1 MRQSL
6 RSIAKRPSVADQFNC
21 AARALQA
28 ITFPMNEAHTEAAR
42 RQIAIWLFGVSA
54 LVFLMVVVGGLT
66 RLTESGLSI
75 TEWKPVV
82 GMLPP
87 MGQAAWADAFTRYQQ
102 IPQYELMNKGMTLAQ
117 FKGIFWWEWSHRFL
131 GRLIGFAFLLPFLWF
146 LVTRRIERAMTPRL
160 IVMFLLGGAQ
170 GALGWWMVKSGLT
183 HRVDV
188 SQYRLVAHL
197 GLATAIYAYMMWTAL
212 ALWRDAPSVHVGS
225 SLRKAALVLVG
236 LVYFQMMLGGF
247 VAGLKAGYIYNTWP
261 LMDGSFIPEG
271 LFANQVWWRN
281 FFENVLTVQFDHR
294 MVAYLVMVLAAWH
307 WVAARASGDRAA
319 RQSACWL
326 MLAVLGQVALGIWTL
341 LEAVPVPLGA
351 AHQAGALVVF
361 TLAIVHARR
370 LNPSGI

>member
-1 MRQSL
+1 
-6 RSIAKRPSVADQFNC
+6 
-21 AARALQA
+21 
-28 ITFPMNEAHTEAAR
+28 MNEAHTQAAR
-42 RQIAIWLFGVSA
+42 RQVAIWLFGVSA

-188 SQYRLVAHL
+188 SQYRLTAHL

-212 ALWRDAPSVHVGS
+212 ALWRDAPPVLIRST
-225 SLRKAALVLVG
+225 LRKAALALVG
-236 LVYFQMMLGGF
+236 FVYFQMLLGGF

-261 LMDGSFIPEG
+261 LMDGAFIPEG
-271 LFANQVWWRN
+271 LFAHQVWWRN
-281 FFENVLTVQFDHR
+281 FFENMLTAQFDHR
-294 MVAYLVMVLAAWH
+294 MVAYLVTALVGWH
-307 WVAARASGDRAA
+307 WFAVRASGDRIA
-319 RQSACWL
+319 RQSANWL

-341 LEAVPVPLGA
+341 LEVVPVPLGA
-351 AHQAGALVVF
+351 AHQAGALIVF

>member
-1 MRQSL
+1 
-6 RSIAKRPSVADQFNC
+6 
-21 AARALQA
+21 
-28 ITFPMNEAHTEAAR
+28 MNEAHTQAARHWAAR

-75 TEWKPVV
+75 TQWKPVV

-87 MGQAAWADAFTRYQQ
+87 MGQVAWADAFTRYQQ

-146 LVTRRIERAMTPRL
+146 AVTRRIERSMTPRL

-188 SQYRLVAHL
+188 SQYRLTAHL

-225 SLRKAALVLVG
+225 SLRKAALALVG
-236 LVYFQMMLGGF
+236 LIYFQMLLGGF

-271 LFANQVWWRN
+271 LFANEVWWRN
-281 FFENVLTVQFDHR
+281 FFENMLTAQFDHR
-294 MVAYLVMVLAAWH
+294 MVAYLVTALVGWH
-307 WVAARASGDRAA
+307 WFATRASGDRAA
-319 RQSACWL
+319 QQSASWL
-326 MLAVLGQVALGIWTL
+326 MLAVLGQVGLGIWTL
-341 LEAVPVPLGA
+341 LEVVPVPLGA
-351 AHQAGALVVF
+351 AHQAGALIVF

>member
-1 MRQSL
+1 
-6 RSIAKRPSVADQFNC
+6 
-21 AARALQA
+21 
-28 ITFPMNEAHTEAAR
+28 MNEAHTQAAR

-146 LVTRRIERAMTPRL
+146 LVTRRIERSMTPRL

-188 SQYRLVAHL
+188 SQYRLTAHL

-212 ALWRDAPSVHVGS
+212 ALWRDAPPVLVRST
-225 SLRKAALVLVG
+225 LRKAAFALVG
-236 LVYFQMMLGGF
+236 LVYFQMLLGGF

-261 LMDGSFIPEG
+261 LMDGAFIPEG
-271 LFANQVWWRN
+271 LFAHQVWWRN
-281 FFENVLTVQFDHR
+281 FFENMLTAQFNHR
-294 MVAYLVMVLAAWH
+294 MVAYLVTALVGWH
-307 WVAARASGDRAA
+307 WFAVRGSGDRIA
-319 RQSACWL
+319 RQSANWL

-341 LEAVPVPLGA
+341 LEVVPVPLGA
-351 AHQAGALVVF
+351 AHQAGALIVF

>member
-1 MRQSL
+1 
-6 RSIAKRPSVADQFNC
+6 
-21 AARALQA
+21 
-28 ITFPMNEAHTEAAR
+28 MNEARTEAAR

-87 MGQAAWADAFTRYQQ
+87 MGQAAWADAFARYQQ

-146 LVTRRIERAMTPRL
+146 LATRRIERALTPRL
-160 IVMFLLGGAQ
+160 VVMFLLGGAQ

-188 SQYRLVAHL
+188 SQYRLTAHL

-212 ALWRDAPSVHVGS
+212 ALWRDAPVVLVSAT
-225 SLRKAALVLVG
+225 LRKAALALVG
-236 LVYFQMMLGGF
+236 LIYFQMMLGGF

-261 LMDGSFIPEG
+261 LMDGAFIPDG
-271 LFANQVWWRN
+271 LFANEVWWRN
-281 FFENVLTVQFDHR
+281 FFENMLTAQFDHR
-294 MVAYLVMVLAAWH
+294 MVAYLATVLVGWH
-307 WVAARASGDRAA
+307 WFAVRASGDRAVL
-319 RQSACWL
+319 QSASWL

-341 LEAVPVPLGA
+341 LEVVPVPLGA
-351 AHQAGALVVF
+351 AHQAGALIVF
-361 TLAIVHARR
+361 TLALVHARR
-370 LNPSGI
+370 LNPSSM